1 MRMGEGESAANRSSD
16 QNFLATQPRS
26 KSCASS
32 FSCHTRRRL
41 PPRSKSHLHHHRP
54 TPCLPSV
61 VWQWMEVV
69 PQMFQLS
76 CLPRC
81 FATTGIAT
89 GANIWQSVL
98 THCREAENAVTI
110 ECWQSSQ
117 CKCHHSSLIED
128 ANIQLT
134 NRNWSW
140 SLKHSGEIHCHK
152 CWLKIQG
159 LQQMFQKV
167 KIQGRPSL
175 QRKSFHCCS
184 FMRLATWI
192 HGWVKHSF
200 TQLFVQTWKEKWCRH
215 SLQ

>member
-1 MRMGEGESAANRSSD
+1 MFAIGGVAVNGSSSSD
-16 QNFLATQPRS
+16 VPIVLPATLLATN
-26 KSCASS
+26 
-32 FSCHTRRRL
+32 
-41 PPRSKSHLHHHRP
+41 
-54 TPCLPSV
+54 
-61 VWQWMEVV
+61 
-69 PQMFQLS
+69 
-76 CLPRC
+76 
-81 FATTGIAT
+81 GIAT

-117 CKCHHSSLIED
+117 CKCHHSSPVED

-134 NRNWSW
+134 NRKWSW

-200 TQLFVQTWKEKWCRH
+200 TQTWKEKWCRH